1 MLIDRK
7 IGKYVDMMIAE
18 DELPARADIRPI
30 SRFDGLLPEEP
41 EELEA
46 YYDIIA
52 FVFKRPHQLLEIIPK
67 PKNTRDIWMVELDEI
82 GQNISAFNT
91 HDFDRKHPDSFSK
104 YHWLKGKHCE
114 VVKHMAIDHSII
126 KEPATRAKIR
136 MRAFDYI
143 RNDGK
148 LYKEEL
154 FKIWL
159 EYAYWD

>member
-52 FVFKRPHQLLEIIPK
+52 FVFKRPYKLLEIVPK
-67 PKNTRDIWMVELDEI
+67 PKDVKDIWKVELDEL
-82 GQNISAFNT
+82 GENISAFNT
-91 HDFDRKHPDSFSK
+91 HDFDRKHPDTFSK
-104 YHWLKGKHCE
+104 YHWMKGKHCE

-126 KEPATRAKIR
+126 KDPATREKIR
-136 MRAFDYI
+136 KRAFDYI
-143 RNDGK
+143 KDAGR
-148 LYKEEL
+148 LYKEAL
-154 FKIWL
+154 FKVWI